1 MKHIYSFLAVL
12 FCMNMGATAQTLLDE
27 DFETGTTTSVD
38 PNFPDGWS
46 VENSY
51 LALIPQHYYKIF
63 F

>member
-38 PNFPDGWS
+38 PNFPGGWFG
-46 VENSY
+46 NS
-51 LALIPQHYYKIF
+51 
-63 F
+63 